1 MDVYQCTNSSK
12 FPFLLPLYGV
22 RGQGAYNKHMKIKSI
37 IVFLFVFHLVFSQIN
52 MTGSESPIV
61 LSNFKFQ
68 HPMTVTSVE
77 EVAIVKVRIAKG
89 TEPQA
94 TAYKALI
101 AAANSQQY
109 FIPNAP
115 VTMQID
121 SGYTNGNLQQMR
133 TWLGN
138 EASAAYTSALAYTY
152 SGDTK
157 YATKAIQVMNAWAGK
172 GTTFTGGGRFLQ
184 LGAWFTPMLYAADLL
199 NDYKGWNTTDKT
211 TFKTWWREQVL
222 VHTHEALYKYNNN
235 QKDAGMIG
243 VMAASVVLE
252 DSGLMQE
259 CLNEFLSYFQ
269 TNASITDHPK
279 QWKIYNDYRGIFL
292 TDEVDRNL
300 GRSGLTY
307 TYLAMTTTVQ
317 NMEMAR
323 YAGYNFW
330 TAKTLNNGSFLG
342 VIEQLFKW
350 SILGETYPWYT
361 NPDNDKTY
369 QRNCFEIAKSNCLI
383 STPMRD
389 WIINNRPLDGAQ
401 GDQYVTLNKGDIFN
415 YPITDIGEI
424 RTENVHIFR
433 LSNGIVNIKSTNDNK
448 TDAIIYNKLGM
459 KLKQI
464 SLSQG
469 DNLVT
474 LPINDLYIVQV
485 ENKAFKIIL

>member
-1 MDVYQCTNSSK
+1 
-12 FPFLLPLYGV
+12 
-22 RGQGAYNKHMKIKSI
+22 MKTKLTI
-37 IVFLFVFHLVFSQIN
+37 IFVLVGHLGFSQIK

-77 EVAIVKVRIAKG
+77 EVAIVKARIAKG

-94 TAYKALI
+94 TAFKALI

-109 FIPNAP
+109 FLPNAP
-115 VTMQID
+115 ATMQID

-138 EASAAYTSALAYTY
+138 EASSAYTSALAFTY
-152 SGDTK
+152 SGDPK
-157 YATKAIQVMNAWAGK
+157 YATKAIEIMNAWANK

-184 LGAWFTPMLYAADLL
+184 LGAWFSPMLYAADLL
-199 NDYKGWNTTDKT
+199 NDYEGWNATDKAK
-211 TFKTWWREQVL
+211 FKNWWREQVL
-222 VHTHEALYKYNNN
+222 VHTHEALYKYDNN

-243 VMAASVVLE
+243 AMAAAIVLE
-252 DSGLMQE
+252 DSGLLQE
-259 CLNEFLSYFQ
+259 CLNEFLSYFK
-269 TNASITDHPK
+269 TNASVTDHPK
-279 QWKIYNDYRGIFL
+279 QWKIYNDYRGIYL
-292 TDEVDRNL
+292 TEDIDRNL

-307 TYLAMTTTVQ
+307 TYLAMTTAVQ

-330 TAKTLNNGSFLG
+330 TAKTVNGGSFQG

-350 SILGETYPWYT
+350 SILGDAFPWYA

-369 QRNCFEIAKSNCLI
+369 QRNSYEIANSNCLL
-383 STPMRD
+383 STPMKD
-389 WIINNRPLDGAQ
+389 WLSKNRPLDGAQ
-401 GDQYVTLNKGDIFN
+401 GDEYVTLNKGDIFN
-415 YPITDIGEI
+415 YTITEITKTKTDI
-424 RTENVHIFR
+424 VHIFR
-433 LSNGIVNIKSTNDNK
+433 QSSGILNIKSATDNK
-448 TDAIIYNKLGM
+448 VEAIIYNKLGM

-464 SLSQG
+464 SLSMG

-474 LPINDLYIVQV
+474 LPINDLYIIQV
-485 ENKAFKIIL
+485 KNEVFKIIL

>member
-1 MDVYQCTNSSK
+1 
-12 FPFLLPLYGV
+12 
-22 RGQGAYNKHMKIKSI
+22 MKIKLI
-37 IVFLFVFHLVFSQIN
+37 IIFILVGHLVFSQIN
-52 MTGSESPIV
+52 LTGSESSII
-61 LSNFKFQ
+61 LSNFKFK

-77 EVAIVKVRIAKG
+77 EVAIVKARIAKG

-138 EASAAYTSALAYTY
+138 ESSAAYTSALAFTY

-157 YATKAIQVMNAWAGK
+157 YASKAIQVMNAWASK
-172 GTTFTGGGRFLQ
+172 RTTFTGGGRFLQ

-199 NDYKGWNTTDKT
+199 NNYDGWNATDKAA
-211 TFKTWWREQVL
+211 FKKWWREQVL
-222 VHTHEALYKYNNN
+222 VHTHEALYKYVNN

-243 VMAASVVLE
+243 IMTAAIVLE
-252 DSGLMQE
+252 DSGLLQE
-259 CLNEFLSYFQ
+259 CLNEFLSYFK
-269 TNASITDHPK
+269 TNASVTAHPK

-292 TDEVDRNL
+292 TEEVDRNL

-307 TYLAMTTTVQ
+307 TYLAMTCAVQ

-330 TAKTLNNGSFLG
+330 SAKTINGGNFQG

-350 SILGETYPWYT
+350 SILGETYPWYA
-361 NPDNDKTY
+361 NPDNDKTD
-369 QRNCFEIAKSNCLI
+369 QRNSYEIANSNCKLSNTI
-383 STPMRD
+383 TQWLSTK
-389 WIINNRPLDGAQ
+389 RPVIGAQ
-401 GDQYVTLNKGDIFN
+401 GDEYATLNKGDIFN
-415 YPITDIGEI
+415 YTITDIGETKMDNI
-424 RTENVHIFR
+424 HIFR
-433 LSNGIVNIKSTNDNK
+433 QSDGIINIKSAKVDKVET
-448 TDAIIYNKLGM
+448 IIYNKLGM
-459 KLKQI
+459 KLKQL
-464 SLSQG
+464 SLSKG
-469 DNLVT
+469 DNLVS
-474 LPINDLYIVQV
+474 LPINELYIVQV
-485 ENKAFKIIL
+485 ENNAFKIIL